1 MVRAMGKADW
11 TRVEQIYCQSLKTG
25 AATFNAT
32 CPPYETWDAEHSP
45 DCRLVFE
52 RDGRVVGFA
61 VISPTSA
68 KAHFRGVVEVSVY
81 VDLDFVGQGIGKA
94 LLTALC
100 EETEKAGYWT
110 LYSSIY
116 PENTA
121 SVRLH
126 ESCGFRP
133 IGYREKIA
141 QDIFG
146 QWRDTLIMERRS
158 GIGLECTQ

>member
-1 MVRAMGKADW
+1 MVRAMRKADW
-11 TRVEQIYCQSLKTG
+11 TRVEEIYCQSLKTG
-25 AATFNAT
+25 AATFNAA
-32 CPPYETWDAEHSP
+32 CPPYEQWDAEHLP

-52 RDGRVVGFA
+52 RDGLVVGFA
-61 VISPTSA
+61 VISPTST

-94 LLTALC
+94 LLVRLC

-116 PENTA
+116 PENVA

-146 QWRDTLIMERRS
+146 VWRDTLIMERRNVV
-158 GIGLECTQ
+158 GLERVE